1 MQSTIRKTQRKGA
14 RGTQNISRLKN
25 TEQKMTLFEMFERF
39 MNYKQ
44 TEGLAKPTIQGYYE
58 HFHYLNDYLGRDIPN
73 EEVTVELFRDYIG
86 YMIHDQGLKPTT
98 VNVRIRT
105 NRAFLRY
112 CFQEGWID
120 IPIHEKFKPIKT
132 SEDEIQAFTPAE
144 VKALLNQIDD
154 SRFVGFRD
162 KVMIYVLL
170 DTMVRIS
177 ELLNMKRCNVDLKS
191 GYIKLEPHETKT
203 KRTRSVPIS
212 TKTIK
217 LIEEYMRESED
228 FGSEFLFVTYDGRD
242 ILSNTWRRRLTELGE
257 MAVIQNK
264 RVSPHTFRHT
274 GALFYIM
281 NGGDPFSLQKILGH
295 SDMSMVRKYIQMTDS
310 DVKRQHNSFSPLKS
324 IFGRR

>member
-1 MQSTIRKTQRKGA
+1 MQTGMRKTQRKGT
-14 RGTQNISRLKN
+14 RSTQNVNRFKN
-25 TEQKMTLFEMFERF
+25 TEKKMTLFEMFERF
-39 MNYKQ
+39 MSYKQ

-58 HFHYLNDYLGRDIPN
+58 HFHYLNDYLGGDVPN
-73 EEVTVELFRDYIG
+73 EEVTIELFREYIG
-86 YMIHDQGLKPTT
+86 YMLNDQCLQPTT

-112 CFQEGWID
+112 CYQEGWIEA
-120 IPIHEKFKPIKT
+120 PIHEKFKPIKT
-132 SEDEIQAFTPAE
+132 PEDEIQAFTPAE
-144 VKALLNQIDD
+144 VKSLLNQIDD

-217 LIEEYMRESED
+217 LIEEYLRESED
-228 FGSEFLFVTYDGRD
+228 FGSEYLFVTYDGRD

-257 MAVIQNK
+257 MAGISNK

-324 IFGRR
+324 VFGRR